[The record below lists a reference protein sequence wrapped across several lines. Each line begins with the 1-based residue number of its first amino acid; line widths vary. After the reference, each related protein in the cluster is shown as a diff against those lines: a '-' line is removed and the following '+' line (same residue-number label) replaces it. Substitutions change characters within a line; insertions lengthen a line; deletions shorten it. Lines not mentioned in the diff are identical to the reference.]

1 MISRNL
7 RHLRVFLAVAEEA
20 QITAAAERFNV
31 SQPAVT
37 QMLGKLETQAGGA
50 LFDRTS
56 RGFILNERGTA
67 LAARLCRR
75 SASLM
80 RRLVR
85 SRLGCP
91 HWPPAVSCRA

>member
-56 RGFILNERGTA
+56 RGFILNERAPRWPRVCAG
-67 LAARLCRR
+67 R

-91 HWPPAVSCRA
+91 HWPPAASCRG